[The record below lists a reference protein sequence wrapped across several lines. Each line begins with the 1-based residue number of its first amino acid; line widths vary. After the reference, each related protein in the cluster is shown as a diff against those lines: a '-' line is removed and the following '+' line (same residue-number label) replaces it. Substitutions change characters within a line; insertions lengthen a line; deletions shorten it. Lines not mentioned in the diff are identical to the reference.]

1 MVDVLP
7 WLLSS
12 SAPLASTGLGLFNS
26 GGSLLAETSEAE
38 LEPLVL
44 ASVLLSLIT
53 VYLAAKIGGEL
64 CARVNLP
71 SVLGELV
78 SGVI

>member
-1 MVDVLP
+1 MVDLLP
-7 WLLSS
+7 WLPFPSS
-12 SAPLASTGLGLFNS
+12 LLMSAWA
-26 GGSLLAETSEAE
+26 GGSDLGSLLLAETSEAE

-64 CARVNLP
+64 CARINLP
-71 SVLGELV
+71 PVLGSWWE
-78 SGVI
+78 GC